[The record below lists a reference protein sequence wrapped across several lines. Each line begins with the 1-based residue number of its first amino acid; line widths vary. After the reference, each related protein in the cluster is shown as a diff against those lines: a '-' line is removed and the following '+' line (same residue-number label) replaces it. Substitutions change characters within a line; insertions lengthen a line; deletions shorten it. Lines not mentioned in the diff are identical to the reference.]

1 MAEGW
6 LQENVIGPWGNN
18 AGNGS
23 AHERGVY
30 FQVLVQGWATKIRWY
45 RTDANAARAV
55 NSIHLWHVPSGTKLA
70 EGNPA
75 PDNGLAGWQEYVL
88 PQSVQ
93 LFPNVNY
100 CVAVHMPGTSTTPNM
115 AFTFP
120 GSPGPGLV
128 FVADEGHA
136 YRQTNTPAVPTAF
149 FAAQLIA
156 TDVYFVEGDIPEPGQ
171 GVTLSDM
178 EALFDSYFRADND
191 NGHQTAVP
199 YLTWGQASGA
209 NSNAQNAWLSAQGAQ
224 TAAEGNASAITNV
237 STQVESVGG
246 NVSILLNRLSAD
258 LAQKLND
265 VSDGLAGLLNDA
277 ASVLGGGWN
286 TFVNQM
292 TRATGGSGFGGP
304 DPLQGWTQV
313 DEIEFTNEL
322 AWPVAADLYRVSLD
336 NVGSKPE
343 ADPVAGVHVAY
354 RLGWWSPLD
363 GGFFRE
369 RRYLDGPN
377 ADLVST
383 NGRMPGLVLF
393 LNNGGHGFV
402 AAWTKDPVA

>member
-23 AHERGVY
+23 AHERGLY
-30 FQVLVQGWATKIRWY
+30 FQVLVQGWATKMRWY
-45 RTDANAARAV
+45 RTDTNASRAI
-55 NSIHLWHVPSGTKLA
+55 NSLQLWHVPSGTKLA
-70 EGNPA
+70 EANPA
-75 PDNGLAGWQEYVL
+75 PDDGLAGWQEYVL
-88 PQSVQ
+88 SQSVQ

-100 CVAVHMPGTSTTPNM
+100 SVAMHMPGTATTPNM
-115 AFTFP
+115 SFTFP

-149 FAAQLIA
+149 FAGQLIA
-156 TDVYFVEGDIPEPGQ
+156 VDVYFVEGDIPEPGQ

-209 NSNAQNAWLSAQGAQ
+209 NSNAQNAWSSAQAAQ

-286 TFVNQM
+286 AFVTQM

-304 DPLQGWTQV
+304 DPLQGWTSQGTL
-313 DEIEFTNEL
+313 EFTDAA
-322 AWPVAADLYRVSLD
+322 AWAQEADLYRVALD
-336 NVGSKPE
+336 DTGGTVES
-343 ADPVAGVHVAY
+343 DPVAGVHVAY

-363 GGFFRE
+363 GLFMRE
-369 RRYLDGPN
+369 RHYVDGVYT
-377 ADLVST
+377 DLTSER
-383 NGRMPGLVLF
+383 GRMPGLVIF
-393 LNNGGHGFV
+393 LNRGGHGFIE
-402 AAWTKDPVA
+402 AWTKD